1 MVYVWWGFRR
11 PSPHFYPSLIA
22 NHSHIVR
29 SVRYQFHLMASKS
42 QLKKQAQA
50 AAAAAGRMEDEVP
63 QMPTMP
69 DPRVKY
75 LWSGD
80 PGSPFIIPPTPPTI
94 IISVFSGKRV

>member
-1 MVYVWWGFRR
+1 
-11 PSPHFYPSLIA
+11 
-22 NHSHIVR
+22 
-29 SVRYQFHLMASKS
+29 MASKS

-50 AAAAAGRMEDEVP
+50 AAAAAARMEDEVP

-80 PGSPFIIPPTPPTI
+80 PGCFHVPTLALRMYR
-94 IISVFSGKRV
+94 SL